1 MLLILPNAAAA
12 AAAGVYSQVLRG
24 MFWVLAIT
32 TRQEWHSISFGL
44 LYWLPNPL
52 QFGSFLLLPMAY
64 SKVIFNACRTRFL
77 RWHDR

>member
-1 MLLILPNAAAA
+1 
-12 AAAGVYSQVLRG
+12 

-32 TRQEWHSISFGL
+32 TREEWHSISFGL

-64 SKVIFNACRTRFL
+64 SKVRTYVIRTEAALFVS
-77 RWHDR
+77 RCVSIGRDKR